1 MTNERETAEVVRRV
15 HEHFKEHGLT
25 LSVAES
31 CTGGLICHCLTELAG
46 ASTFFYAGV
55 VSYSVEAK
63 KVILGVSESTI
74 SQWGVVSEQTAC
86 EMAWRVRLIAKT
98 DYAVSSTGNLG
109 PDVLDGKE
117 RGLVYVAVSA
127 EKGVFSQEL
136 HLSGD
141 RKTNKE
147 AASLAALRLLL
158 EVTDR

>member
-1 MTNERETAEVVRRV
+1 MSNQRETAEVVWQV
-15 HEHFKEHGLT
+15 HERFRGRGLT
-25 LSVAES
+25 LSGAES
-31 CTGGLICHCLTELAG
+31 CTGGLISHCLTELAG
-46 ASTFFYAGV
+46 ASAFFHAGV

-63 KVILGVSESTI
+63 KIILGVSEDTI
-74 SQWGVVSEQTAC
+74 SQWGVVSEQTAR
-86 EMAWRVRLIAKT
+86 EMAWRVRLISKT

-127 EKGVFSQEL
+127 EKGLFSREL
-136 HLSGD
+136 RLSGD

-158 EVTDR
+158 EVMER